1 MSIIL
6 KVSAGGVPAGSYL
19 ARFVGLE
26 TTTNDIGEGLR
37 WIFEVTAG
45 PHTGAKASRI
55 TSPSPTLKNACG
67 KMLAGVTGRGL
78 APEESV
84 NLDAFLGRIYLVV
97 VVNTDSGATRIDSVS
112 PPPVA

>member
-19 ARFVGLE
+19 ARFAAVE
-26 TTTNDIGEGLR
+26 TTSNEFGEGLK
-37 WIFEVTAG
+37 WVFEVTNG
-45 PHTGAKASRI
+45 PSKGAKTSRI
-55 TSPSPTLKNACG
+55 TSQSPTLKNSCG
-67 KMLAGVTGRGL
+67 KMLAGITGRTL

-84 NLDAFLGRIYLVV
+84 DIDAFLGKTYLVV
-97 VVNTDSGATRIDSVS
+97 VVLTDSGATRIDSVS